1 MDLNFRGVVTLC
13 LLAILASSASA
24 QDTDS
29 SLSASA
35 TLTEPGTISSVSAGF
50 IDVLDF
56 TITDTA
62 TADAFPTEV
71 TQVVIDVSGTATAA
85 NHAWRLNGAGVV
97 NAVGVVGAG
106 TITFSSLTLSVA
118 NGTSA
123 VCTLSLDLATTPAGT
138 PDNSTFLLSLDST
151 DFTVSG
157 ATSSNFSGATT
168 GPVNNG
174 GGLVYQVVAT
184 KLRMVSQPSASQSV
198 GTAFGFSVDYTDAGD
213 NRDLDITDQ
222 ITATRSDAGAITSG
236 ATATA
241 SSGLAIFTVN
251 CGMPGNLSLSLNLTD
266 LAAGGVDLSA
276 SPIATTSFAL
286 VAANDAN
293 STVSAGPAS
302 EPASIS
308 SVAGANVDV
317 FDFNINDAG
326 TSDGKA
332 TVITQIVI
340 STGGSGTPSDH
351 TWRLNGPDASNVL
364 GTVGAGTI
372 TFTGLSISVANGGSQ
387 TYSLRLTLAATPAST
402 QDNQNFT
409 FSISSGGFTLGAS
422 STSFGASGPIT
433 NGGGMAYAVAATKVR
448 VFAQPG
454 ATQAVGTPFGC
465 SVEYTDANN
474 NRDRDITDSID
485 ALRTDAGAISG
496 GGTTSAVLGLA
507 TFSITCGMPGKL
519 ALTLQFRDQTG
530 GTVNFFASPVTS
542 TGFNLVAAD
551 DADSTITEG
560 AAAGATLASSAGLTG
575 VFNLTMTDLGTS
587 DAKATILTD
596 ITYNITVS
604 GGSDDALDFNWQL
617 FNGSTTFSPSGTTAT
632 TVSFSSATL
641 ISVANSGSG
650 TLTLRAQVNS
660 ASATIDNKT
669 LGVNVTSAG
678 ITTSA
683 SGTSLATSQSV
694 TKAATTTVTV
704 TATQI
709 QIVQQPGASE
719 SVGVSFQVTVQYA
732 DAQGN
737 RDLNATDTMSVA
749 RNDAGIITLPS
760 PANGVAVAGLATFNM
775 TLGLP
780 GSLSGSLRLTFTD
793 LSSGAFNFSGSPKNT
808 NTFLL
813 TANNDANSTIAESPA
828 SPATLS
834 SAASLSAVFS
844 VLIADLGT
852 SDGLPTSVNG
862 VTYTV
867 TVSGGSDSTAQFNWQ
882 LFNGV
887 SAFAPSGTTAT
898 TVSFSAT
905 PLISVA
911 NGGSGTLTL
920 RAQVTGASAT
930 LDNKTLDIQV
940 TTSSFTIAG
949 GSTSLAASQT
959 VNNATNTQVQVVAT
973 QLRFVGAPPTSAT
986 VNSTI
991 AVSVEYADA
1000 LGNRDLNASGG
1011 PENVSVTWTGGG
1023 AVTNGSMGPASGLCN
1038 FGANNLRL
1046 QAPGALGGTLT
1057 FTDSAPGLS
1066 VGSVNISPFDLTDL
1080 NDANSQVQAG
1090 PLSEPASVSSL
1101 AAGFTNVFDFRLRD
1115 FGTSDGLPT
1124 LVTQIVINVSG
1135 TANASEHSWR
1145 LNGPA
1150 VSNASGVATTSTIT
1164 FSGLSINVPNG
1175 GSQDFTLSL
1184 QLATSPTLTL
1194 DNSSFLLAL
1203 ANTGISTGGASTTF
1217 TASSTNNGAG
1227 LNYTVL
1233 ATRLT
1238 VKTQPGAS
1246 QIVGVDFDVVVAY
1259 TDINGNTDTNVTDTI
1274 ITMTRSDA
1282 GSVQAPVL
1290 PIAAVNGV
1298 VSLTGASQVRL
1309 GLPAAA
1315 ILSLTFTDNAGGTLA
1330 SANVTTTNFSLGD
1343 NTPPT
1348 VTGAQ
1353 LLLGADPRGR
1363 TIRVS
1368 FSEPVRAVTALVLT
1382 NYTLSFGGLHPSSIT
1397 QPTTSQADLVL
1408 PDYAVASLDTLAI
1421 ANVQDVSNNPMVAV
1435 AAQPITSG
1443 DVLAPTLVSISFNDS
1458 DGSGTPTTGDQYLF
1472 LFSEAVNDR
1481 IFSGASSAD
1490 SALSPASLSYGTP
1503 NSVSFGD
1510 DQGLAT
1516 DSRLVLVTL
1525 VSGLTITGNE
1535 AIALAGITDLSGN
1548 TAATTAQTLTV
1559 VDNISP
1565 RLVLTR
1571 LDDRDN
1577 NGNASPGDAL
1587 HVYFSEAI
1595 NAATMPLVNTAGE
1608 LDAAL
1613 AISGGGTFGPDATAL
1628 FVVGNKELRI
1638 TLGSGSATAVGKTLN
1653 PPATVTDPAGNPDA
1667 TSPAVAVAAGTSD
1680 IFAPGFTLVY
1690 SAANP
1695 NAVPV
1700 GTLTITATFTDTQP
1714 IIPTVAINQPGINDL
1729 PATNMVSVGGS
1740 TRIWRFDWT
1749 VSFADG
1755 TVNID
1760 GINVVTIVGRPT
1772 DLRGNALVPAS
1783 NNTFK
1788 TDTTNPLFAT
1798 VVVSDPDNHY
1808 RSGDT
1813 ISLLATLNETGLSVT
1828 ANLSVVDSALGTL
1841 VPFVD
1846 NGNGT
1851 YSLTSTALSSGTL
1864 IQGSNIPIVVRARDA
1879 ALNTSTTPVLVNVDD
1894 TAPTAALLYDQPSS
1908 AVGAGNLTIT
1918 LSLSEPSP
1926 TVPSIAISGLS
1937 GTPNVAATP
1946 MTGNAGQSTYTFVL
1960 NVINPT
1966 TGTATVVVSNVSDLA
1981 QNPPASVANA
1991 SFTVNTT
1998 ITPLIAN
2005 AGPDQT
2011 ISLPQQVQL
2020 DASASTGLNRT
2031 YSWTQDSGPG
2041 VTLTSATT
2049 ATPRFFAQVA
2059 ASYVF
2064 RVTVTSGS
2072 NSADDTVTVNLVNSL
2087 PVVEAGA
2094 TLTLDRND
2102 VVAGDTAVGL
2112 FGSALDANG
2121 DALFITWSLVSS
2133 PASGNLVIASPA
2145 QLTTALN
2152 VLGASIVPGVYRF
2165 QLTVFDPIGLG
2176 ASTPSTDSVDV
2187 IVIAPGVLPPYAN
2200 AGPDLTAIVGQS
2212 VSLSSLG
2219 SGDGDGSVVAWQW
2232 RPIAR
2237 PVGSTALP
2245 TGAASSAASFTAD
2258 KAGVYEFGLRVID
2271 DDNLVSSEALVR
2283 VVAHDL
2289 RAATFNRVPRAA
2301 ASLSFADTDSNTFIN
2316 VGETAT
2322 LSGTATDADGDAV
2335 TLNWRQLAGP
2345 QVLIIPDPHA
2355 ATLAVAPTSAGTY
2368 VLRLDVVDAKNGGGL
2383 CAEVSFVVAAASA
2396 SAPRAL
2402 ASLAAADDAN
2412 NDAHVLFIPG
2422 VGVDNSALN
2431 TSIDLDGGASSGASL
2446 AFVWRQISGP
2456 TVAIAG
2462 HTTSA
2467 ASIIPVMPGVYVFE
2481 LSVTDS
2487 AGLTS
2492 TQLLTFGVETY
2503 DATANPSG
2511 KAVARANAGADLATS
2526 GGIATLI
2533 GSATDADTASL
2544 ALKFHWVQTGGAPVV
2559 LDVSTPDQP
2568 RFTPP
2573 RAGTYVFALFVSDG
2587 ATYSL
2592 ADTVTVLDTRSGGG
2606 GGGDNGGNSC
2616 TAAEGK
2622 SLLLLALLAG
2632 MAIWI
2637 RRRRVLA

>member
-1 MDLNFRGVVTLC
+1 MGLNLRGVFTMC
-13 LLAILASSASA
+13 LLAFLASFASA

-29 SLSASA
+29 SLSVSA
-35 TLTEPGTISSVSAGF
+35 TLSEPGAISSVSAGF
-50 IDVLDF
+50 TDVLDF
-56 TITDTA
+56 TITDTGS
-62 TADAFPTEV
+62 ADAFPTEV
-71 TQVVIDVSGTATAA
+71 TQVVIHVSGTAAA
-85 NHAWRLNGAGVV
+85 GNHAWRLNGAGVV

-106 TITFSSLTLSVA
+106 TITFSALTLSVA
-118 NGTSA
+118 NGTA
-123 VCTLSLDLATTPAGT
+123 EVYTLSLDLATTPAGT
-138 PDNSTFLLSLDST
+138 ADNSDFLLSLDST

-157 ATSSNFSGATT
+157 ATSSNFTGATT
-168 GPVNNG
+168 GPVDNG
-174 GGLVYQVVAT
+174 AGLTYQVVAT
-184 KLRMVSQPSASQSV
+184 KVRMVSQPSASQTV

-266 LAAGGVDLSA
+266 LAAGSVNLSA
-276 SPIATTSFAL
+276 SPISTTTFAL
-286 VAANDAN
+286 AAVDDAN
-293 STVSAGPAS
+293 STVSSGAAS
-302 EPASIS
+302 EPATIS
-308 SVAGANVDV
+308 SLAGANLDV
-317 FDFNINDAG
+317 FDFSINDAG

-332 TVITQIVI
+332 TVITQLVI
-340 STGGSGTPSDH
+340 HTGGTGTTSDH

-364 GTVGAGTI
+364 GTVGAGII
-372 TFTGLSISVANGGSQ
+372 TFAGLSISVANGGTE
-387 TYSLRLTLAATPAST
+387 TYSLRLTLAATPANT

-409 FSISSGGFTLGAS
+409 FSISSGDFTLGAN
-422 STSFGASGPIT
+422 STSFGSSGPVT
-433 NGGGMAYAVAATKVR
+433 NGGGLAYTVVSTKVR

-454 ATQAVGTPFGC
+454 AAQFVGAAFGC

-474 NRDRDITDSID
+474 NRDRDITDGID
-485 ALRTDAGAISG
+485 ALRTDAGAISS
-496 GGTTSAVLGLA
+496 GGTATAVAGLA
-507 TFSITCGMPGKL
+507 TFAITCGMPGKL

-542 TGFNLVAAD
+542 SSFNLVAAD
-551 DADSTITEG
+551 DADSTINEG
-560 AAAGATLASSAGLTG
+560 AAGSATLASSAGLTG
-575 VFNLTMTDLGTS
+575 VFNLTVADLGTS

-617 FNGSTTFSPSGTTAT
+617 FNGSTTFSPSATTAT

-641 ISVANSGSG
+641 ISVANGGSG
-650 TLTLRAQVNS
+650 TLTLRAQVNA

-669 LGVNVTSAG
+669 IGVNVTSTG
-678 ITTSA
+678 ITASA
-683 SGTSLATSQSV
+683 SGTSLAASQSV
-694 TKAATTTVTV
+694 TKAATTTVIV

-737 RDLNATDTMSVA
+737 RDLNAVDTMSVA
-749 RNDAGIITLPS
+749 RNDAGLITLPS
-760 PANGVAVAGLATFNM
+760 PATGAAVAGLATFNM

-793 LSSGAFNFSGSPKNT
+793 LSTGGFNFSGSPKNT

-813 TANNDANSTIAESPA
+813 TANNDANSTLGETPA

-844 VLIADLGT
+844 VLITDLGT
-852 SDGLPTSVNG
+852 SDGLPTTVNAL
-862 VTYTV
+862 TYTV

-882 LFNGV
+882 LFNGTTT
-887 SAFAPSGTTAT
+887 FAPLGTTAT
-898 TVSFSAT
+898 TVSFGGA

-911 NGGSGTLTL
+911 NGASGTLTL
-920 RAQVTGASAT
+920 RAQVAGASAT

-959 VNNATNTQVQVVAT
+959 VNNGTNTQVQVVAT
-973 QLRFVGAPPTSAT
+973 QLRFVGVTPSSAT

-1011 PENVSVTWTGGG
+1011 PENVSVAWTGGG
-1023 AVTNGSMGPASGLCN
+1023 AVSNGSMNPASGLCN

-1057 FTDSAPGLS
+1057 FTDNAPGLN
-1066 VGSVNISPFDLTDL
+1066 VGSINISPFDLTDL
-1080 NDANSQVQAG
+1080 NDANSQVQAA
-1090 PLSEPASVSSL
+1090 PLSEPTSISSI

-1124 LVTQIVINVSG
+1124 LVTQIVISVGG
-1135 TANASEHSWR
+1135 TANAAEHSWR

-1150 VSNASGVATTSTIT
+1150 VSNVSGAATSSTIT

-1184 QLATSPTLTL
+1184 QLAAAPTLTL
-1194 DNSSFLLAL
+1194 DNSNFLLSL
-1203 ANTGISTGGASTTF
+1203 ASAGVSTGGASTTF
-1217 TASSTNNGAG
+1217 AASSTNNGAG
-1227 LNYTVL
+1227 LNYTVV

-1246 QIVGVDFDVVVAY
+1246 QSVGVDFDVVVAY
-1259 TDINGNTDTNVTDTI
+1259 TDVNGNIDANVTDSI
-1274 ITMTRSDA
+1274 INMTRSDA
-1282 GSVQAPVL
+1282 GSVQAPTF

-1298 VSLTGASQVRL
+1298 VSLTGANQVRL

-1315 ILSLTFTDNAGGTLA
+1315 SISLTFTDNAGGTVV
-1330 SANVTTTNFSLGD
+1330 SANVATNNFSLGD

-1348 VTGAQ
+1348 VTTAQ

-1368 FSEPVRAVTALVLT
+1368 FSEPIKPSTALVLT

-1408 PDYAVASLDTLAI
+1408 PDYAIASLDTLAI

-1435 AAQPITSG
+1435 PAQPITSS
-1443 DVLAPTLVSISFNDS
+1443 DVSAPTLISISFNDS
-1458 DGSGTPTTGDQYLF
+1458 DGSGTPTPGDQYLF
-1472 LFSEAVNDR
+1472 LFSEAINDR

-1490 SALSPASLSYGTP
+1490 SALAPASLSYGTP
-1503 NSVSFGD
+1503 NIVSFGD

-1525 VSGLTITGNE
+1525 VAGLTITGNE
-1535 AIALAGITDLSGN
+1535 AITLSGITDLSGN
-1548 TAATTAQTLTV
+1548 AAGATTQTLTV

-1577 NGNASPGDAL
+1577 NGNASPGDVL

-1608 LDAAL
+1608 LDTAL
-1613 AISGGGTFGPDATAL
+1613 AISGGGTLGPDATAL
-1628 FVVGNKELRI
+1628 FVPGNKELRI

-1667 TSPAVAVAAGTSD
+1667 TSPAVAVATGTSD
-1680 IFAPGFTLVY
+1680 IFAPGFTLAY

-1695 NAVPV
+1695 NAVAV

-1714 IIPTVAINQPGINDL
+1714 IVPTIAINQPGLNDL

-1740 TRIWRFDWT
+1740 TRVWRFDWT

-1788 TDTTNPLFAT
+1788 TDTTTPLFAA
-1798 VVVSDPDNHY
+1798 VVVTDPDNFY

-1813 ISLLATLNETGLSVT
+1813 ISLLATLNESGLTVT
-1828 ANLSVVDSALGTL
+1828 ANLSVVDSALGIQ
-1841 VPFVD
+1841 VPFID

-1851 YSLTSTALSSGTL
+1851 YGLTSGALSAGTL
-1864 IQGSNIPIVVRARDA
+1864 LQGGNIPIVVRAQDA
-1879 ALNTSTTPVLVNVDD
+1879 ALNTSTIPVLVNVDD
-1894 TAPTAALLYDQPSS
+1894 TAPTAALLYDQPSA

-1926 TVPSIAISGLS
+1926 TIPSIAISGLS
-1937 GTPNVAATP
+1937 GTPSVPATP
-1946 MTGNAGQSTYTFVL
+1946 MTGSAGQSTYTFVL

-1966 TGTATVVVSNVSDLA
+1966 TGTATVVISNVTDLA

-2005 AGPDQT
+2005 AGTDQT
-2011 ISLPQQVQL
+2011 ISLPQQLQL

-2031 YSWTQDSGPG
+2031 FAWTQDAGPS
-2041 VTLTSATT
+2041 VTLINATT
-2049 ATPRFFAQVA
+2049 ATPTFFAQVA
-2059 ASYVF
+2059 GSYVF
-2064 RVTVTSGS
+2064 RVTVTSGI
-2072 NSADDTVTVNLVNSL
+2072 NSADDTVTVNLLNSL

-2094 TLTLDRND
+2094 ALTLDRND

-2112 FGSALDANG
+2112 VGSALDVNG

-2133 PASGNLVIASPA
+2133 PASGNLVLAAPS
-2145 QLTTALN
+2145 QLATALN

-2176 ASTPSTDSVDV
+2176 ATTPSTDSVDV
-2187 IVIAPGVLPPYAN
+2187 IVLAPGVLPPYAN
-2200 AGPDLTAIVGQS
+2200 AGPDLTSVVGQS

-2237 PVGSTALP
+2237 PAGSTALP
-2245 TGAASSAASFTAD
+2245 TGAASATASFVAD

-2271 DDNLVSSEALVR
+2271 DDNLVSTEARVR
-2283 VVAHDL
+2283 VIAHDL

-2301 ASLSFADTDSNTFIN
+2301 TSLSFVDTDNNTFIN
-2316 VGETAT
+2316 VGETVT
-2322 LSGTATDADGDAV
+2322 LRGEASDADGDAV

-2345 QVLIIPDPHA
+2345 QLLAIPDPG
-2355 ATLAVAPTSAGTY
+2355 ATTLTIAPPSAGAY
-2368 VLRLDVVDAKNGGGL
+2368 VLRLEVVDALGDGGL
-2383 CAEVSFVVAAASA
+2383 SAEVAFIVAAASA
-2396 SAPRAL
+2396 GAPRASAL
-2402 ASLAAADDAN
+2402 LAAADDADG
-2412 NDAHVLFIPG
+2412 DAHVLFIPG

-2431 TSIDLDGGASSGASL
+2431 PSIDLDGAASSGVSL
-2446 AFVWRQISGP
+2446 TFVWRQIGGP
-2456 TVAIAG
+2456 TVTIVG
-2462 HTTSA
+2462 LTNSA
-2467 ASIIPVMPGVYVFE
+2467 VSVVPASPGTYVFE

-2492 TQLLTFGVETY
+2492 VQLLTFAVETY
-2503 DATANPSG
+2503 DATANPTG
-2511 KAVARANAGADLATS
+2511 KAVARAIAGADVTTS
-2526 GGIATLI
+2526 GGSVTLS
-2533 GSATDADTASL
+2533 GSATDADSAPS
-2544 ALKFHWVQTGGAPVV
+2544 ALKFHWVQTSGPPVV
-2559 LDVSTPDQP
+2559 LDISTPDQP

-2573 RAGTYVFALFVSDG
+2573 RAGVYVFSLFVSDG
-2587 ATYSL
+2587 DSYSL
-2592 ADTVTVLDTRSGGG
+2592 ADTVTVTDTSSGGG
-2606 GGGDNGGNSC
+2606 GGGGDDGGGC
-2616 TAAEGK
+2616 TTGEGSALLWLAA
-2622 SLLLLALLAG
+2622 LAG
-2632 MAIWI
+2632 MTFWI